1 MTGSP
6 TEPRQHRTVIVMLI
20 VGATVAITL
29 IALTIATQMSRG
41 QTWLPGLIAPLI
53 TGAAAG
59 GITYVVRRSTSSP
72 ADRTRIVRWAIAVA
86 LAGVVLM
93 GAAIGLISA
102 YA

>member
-6 TEPRQHRTVIVMLI
+6 TEPHQHRTAIVMLI
-20 VGATVAITL
+20 LGAIVAITL
-29 IALTIATQMSRG
+29 IALTIATQVSRG

-59 GITYVVRRSTSSP
+59 GITYVVRRSASSP
-72 ADRTRIVRWAIAVA
+72 ADRTRVVRWAIVVA
-86 LAGVVLM
+86 LAGIVLM